1 MRTTSDKP
9 ATKSLIIGKL
19 ATLAGVSADTVRFYE
34 RAGLLKRATRTSSGY
49 RLYDES
55 DVDRVKFIRRAKELG
70 FTLEEVGQLLE
81 LSDGGT
87 SKKVRVVAEKRLA
100 EVERKI
106 REMARVREALKGLAQ
121 SCIGDVPAKDCPILR
136 ALVPE

>member
-1 MRTTSDKP
+1 MRTMSDRP
-9 ATKSLIIGKL
+9 AAKSLIIGKL
-19 ATLAGVSADTVRFYE
+19 AALAGVSADTVRFYE
-34 RAGLLKRATRTSSGY
+34 RAGLLKKATRTSSGY

-87 SKKVRVVAEKRLA
+87 SKKVRAVAEKRLA
-100 EVERKI
+100 EVERKM
-106 REMARVREALKGLAQ
+106 REMGRVREALKGLVQ
-121 SCIGDVPAKDCPILR
+121 TCHGDVREKDCTILR